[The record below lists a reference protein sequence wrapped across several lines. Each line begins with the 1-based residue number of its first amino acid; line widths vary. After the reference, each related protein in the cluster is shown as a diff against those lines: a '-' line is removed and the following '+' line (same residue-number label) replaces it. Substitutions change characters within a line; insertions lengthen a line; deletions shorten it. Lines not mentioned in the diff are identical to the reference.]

1 MHIHLGF
8 LTPLLWCA
16 VAFVA
21 IQLRHRRKMER
32 LRLGVTDPRE
42 RLRDIGERL
51 RDTGE
56 RMRDRYATTGERMR
70 DRYDMPQAEPDLPSA
85 DRRELEA
92 LRERV
97 KVLERIATEDRKPL
111 ELAREI
117 EALRDR

>member
-21 IQLRHRRKMER
+21 IQLRHRRKMEAMR
-32 LRLGVTDPRE
+32 LQGRTD
-42 RLRDIGERL
+42 D
-51 RDTGE
+51 
-56 RMRDRYATTGERMR
+56 YAPNTSYT
-70 DRYDMPQAEPDLPSA
+70 PAPFTSA
-85 DRRELEA
+85 SSDERRELDA

-97 KVLERIATEDRKPL
+97 KVLERIATDERKTHD
-111 ELAREI
+111 LAQEI

>member
-16 VAFVA
+16 IAFVA

-32 LRLGVTDPRE
+32 LRLGLPDRREEKMERWRAWGQEMRE
-42 RLRDIGERL
+42 RHHPSFAQPAPE
-51 RDTGE
+51 
-56 RMRDRYATTGERMR
+56 
-70 DRYDMPQAEPDLPSA
+70 QSSA

-97 KVLERIATEDRKPL
+97 KVLERIATDDRKTHD
-111 ELAREI
+111 LAQEI

>member
-21 IQLRHRRKMER
+21 IQLRHRRKMEAMR
-32 LRLGVTDPRE
+32 LQGRTD
-42 RLRDIGERL
+42 D
-51 RDTGE
+51 
-56 RMRDRYATTGERMR
+56 YAAGAPGQSFISTPFSSSSKDE
-70 DRYDMPQAEPDLPSA
+70 
-85 DRRELEA
+85 RRELEA

-97 KVLERIATEDRKPL
+97 KVLERIATDDRKTHD
-111 ELAREI
+111 LAKEI

>member
-8 LTPLLWCA
+8 LTPLLWIA

-32 LRLGVTDPRE
+32 LRLGISSPRE
-42 RLRDIGERL
+42 HLHQIGERL

-56 RMRDRYATTGERMR
+56 RMRDRYAT
-70 DRYDMPQAEPDLPSA
+70 PQAEPNLPSA